1 MSKEGEKDSGS
12 AFDWIV
18 KRTQKY
24 YKTVKAEKFTKA
36 IEAEDTVATI
46 QSFIDSD
53 DSAILCIVG
62 EQLRA
67 SLGAPKT
74 LPKGNSKALYF
85 AKEGGVLTGENVAEE
100 VTCNE
105 LLPDTLAQLQLI
117 LSEVYVP
124 LLTNVQNQQ
133 GWGEVTSKA
142 VADGLHKF
150 LANVSIT
157 LSQTKGETCLPLP
170 PMQGFM
176 TPQPPSA
183 NKDRIHLLENA
194 IILWTRQ
201 IKSVLKLDPETPLKQ
216 GKHPLPDS
224 EMSFWKQ
231 KAKNLNA
238 IFDQLQSP
246 RKFGPVF
253 VSF

>member
-1 MSKEGEKDSGS
+1 MSSEKEGEKKSS
-12 AFDWIV
+12 ADGALDWI
-18 KRTQKY
+18 KARTQKY
-24 YKTVKAEKFTKA
+24 YKNVKTEKFQKLIENPETEA
-36 IEAEDTVATI
+36 IIREFLEVE
-46 QSFIDSD
+46 

-62 EQLRA
+62 EQLRCT
-67 SLGAPKT
+67 LGAPKT
-74 LPKGNSKALYF
+74 LPKGNSKAMYF
-85 AKEGGVLTGENVAEE
+85 AKEQPIVLTSENIADETTV
-100 VTCNE
+100 NE
-105 LLPDTLAQLQLI
+105 LLPDTLSQLQLI

-124 LLTNVQNQQ
+124 LLTNPANQE

-176 TPQPPSA
+176 TPSPPSA

-201 IKSVLKLDPETPLKQ
+201 IKSVLKLDPETPLKMGQ
-216 GKHPLPDS
+216 HPKPDA
-224 EMSFWKQ
+224 EIRFWSQ
-231 KAKNLNA
+231 KSKNLNA
-238 IFDQLQSP
+238 IFDQY
-246 RKFGPVF
+246 
-253 VSF
+253 